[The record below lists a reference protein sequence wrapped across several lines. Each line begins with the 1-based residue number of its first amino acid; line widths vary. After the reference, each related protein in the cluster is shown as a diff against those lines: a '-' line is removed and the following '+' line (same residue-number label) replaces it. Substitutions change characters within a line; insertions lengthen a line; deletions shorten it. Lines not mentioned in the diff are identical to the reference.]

1 MSSLRLALKQSLE
14 NSILTNISSKSSKGK
29 SLYQHPSATSST
41 FGLSDKELRR
51 RQQLENKS
59 DSDDDDSGGDDDDDD
74 SSLRRGK
81 RKKVKG
87 KKKIRSNKGGGAAAV
102 RGN

>member
-59 DSDDDDSGGDDDDDD
+59 DSDDDDSGDDDDDDD
-74 SSLRRGK
+74 SPLRGK

-87 KKKIRSNKGGGAAAV
+87 KKNIRSNKGGGG
-102 RGN
+102 RR

>member
-59 DSDDDDSGGDDDDDD
+59 DSDDDDSSDDDDDD
-74 SSLRRGK
+74 SSLRGK
-81 RKKVKG
+81 TKKVKG
-87 KKKIRSNKGGGAAAV
+87 KKKIGSNKGGGAAV